1 MESKLVNT
9 EISIITKIYSLQR
22 ISSGWATSS
31 SFKNAQINIMI
42 KLVQG
47 KSFEEDLMDM
57 IDREAD
63 GSDSLEGFVLC
74 HSIAGGTGSGGV
86 HFDLVKRV
94 LRDIQRV
101 GQEPEEIVKR
111 VLRDIQR
118 VGQEPEEIIYQISER
133 VYPVYKALIEPDLK
147 TAHIRIGEAAEN
159 EGNDVPS
166 GTSYFFKCKRRSQG
180 NVTLGASYRMV
191 EPEVAFAD
199 IEDDMKSAKAYARFL
214 RQCFKQPTES
224 EFVLIPTCN
233 QMRAAVRKA
242 AY

>member
-1 MESKLVNT
+1 MIATARSLFRHTVSFLT
-9 EISIITKIYSLQR
+9 SIY
-22 ISSGWATSS
+22 ATDIR
-31 SFKNAQINIMI
+31 AP
-42 KLVQG
+42 
-47 KSFEEDLMDM
+47 
-57 IDREAD
+57 
-63 GSDSLEGFVLC
+63 
-74 HSIAGGTGSGGV
+74 GGV

-133 VYPVYKALIEPDLK
+133 
-147 TAHIRIGEAAEN
+147 GEAAEN
-159 EGNDVPS
+159 EGNDVLS

-180 NVTLGASYRMV
+180 NVTLSVSYRTV

-214 RQCFKQPTES
+214 RQCFCPEN
-224 EFVLIPTCN
+224 E
-233 QMRAAVRKA
+233 AAST
-242 AY
+242 